1 MNDITFLRRVVSLMG
16 NQELI
21 AENRSPLFSI
31 CTPIYNCK
39 KYLPD
44 LFLSLKS
51 QLDNS
56 WELILVDDCS
66 SDGLVDYLSNQP
78 LIPADQLLY
87 LKNDHR
93 LGPFS
98 SRRRAI
104 NAACGEYVICIDAD
118 DTLISNHAL
127 LDLRRIVECSSP
139 DVIMFNMTR
148 DLNSLDHFINYSA
161 VFSQGN
167 GFIDKKDIT
176 FAFINSYKLNN
187 LASKAIRR
195 PLFSDFD
202 EINLVI
208 NEDRFEFSNIISKAQ
223 SFYLHNKPI
232 YYYRINS
239 NSTTERLLSVDHFK
253 QIVFIE
259 EQISLKYCFCNDDR
273 FGQALCFLM
282 STDHILRSIAS
293 SKKFG
298 LTANAVFEV
307 SQSTFFKEMLDIYKG
322 QKCPIVKKIAFYLLE
337 NRFIK
342 LCTFYYLLRSIV

>member
-202 EINLVI
+202 EVNLVI

-307 SQSTFFKEMLDIYKG
+307 SQSAFFKEMLDIYKG